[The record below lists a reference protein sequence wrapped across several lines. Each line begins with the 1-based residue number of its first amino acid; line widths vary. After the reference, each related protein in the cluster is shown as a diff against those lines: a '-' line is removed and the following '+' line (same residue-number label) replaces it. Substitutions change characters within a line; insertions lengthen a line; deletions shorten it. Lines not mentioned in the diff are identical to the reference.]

1 MLQTSMCCNNCM
13 QKSLKFKEV
22 GNNTSQCLLFL
33 LPRSCY
39 SQDLVTSAFGQ
50 CTRFFVH
57 AQHSHE
63 ISSNPFKQLKDV
75 GASCSVDTDL
85 GQVAKAR
92 CCQTAWHLL
101 CVSACSNESSSQS
114 GTVAPAGCCQGWLLS
129 VPHTVGTESVG
140 INKRHGIG
148 WLILYS
154 FMGRQLLLVWVS
166 TAHI

>member
-92 CCQTAWHLL
+92 CSVKLRGTF
-101 CVSACSNESSSQS
+101 CVSLHVRTNQVRKAALSHQLD
-114 GTVAPAGCCQGWLLS
+114 VARAGCC
-129 VPHTVGTESVG
+129 PYHTLWGQSPLEST
-140 INKRHGIG
+140 
-148 WLILYS
+148 S
-154 FMGRQLLLVWVS
+154 AMG
-166 TAHI
+166 